1 MITKIRNKTMIQAP
15 VKENLTFTYLVRY
28 RQNIMMGT
36 KEG

>member
-1 MITKIRNKTMIQAP
+1 MITTMKYRKIIQTP
-15 VKENLTFTYLVRY
+15 VKENETFTYLVRY